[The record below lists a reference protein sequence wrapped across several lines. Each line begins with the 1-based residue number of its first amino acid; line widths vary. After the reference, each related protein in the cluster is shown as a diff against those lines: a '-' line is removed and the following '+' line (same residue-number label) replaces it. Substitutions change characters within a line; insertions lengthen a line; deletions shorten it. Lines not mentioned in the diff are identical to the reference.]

1 MLGTETG
8 VTIKTLLDESVAM
21 GAAWHVAAEGLELK
35 TMIIACNLG
44 GWKFL
49 WGNFFQG
56 IKNLAF
62 FD

>member
-35 TMIIACNLG
+35 TMILLCNLG
-44 GWKFL
+44 G
-49 WGNFFQG
+49 
-56 IKNLAF
+56 
-62 FD
+62 